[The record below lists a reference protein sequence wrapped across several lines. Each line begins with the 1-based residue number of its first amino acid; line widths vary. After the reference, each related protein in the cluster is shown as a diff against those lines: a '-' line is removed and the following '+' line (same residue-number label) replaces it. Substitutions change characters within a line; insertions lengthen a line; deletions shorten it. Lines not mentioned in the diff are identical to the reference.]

1 VSRKEIEMNEESW
14 GISGGGVDF
23 RTGSQR
29 PFMAQ
34 TYVWAN
40 GKWCLTWGQGDTEDE
55 AMANALAN
63 AQEFFPGYSLNRPE

>member
-1 VSRKEIEMNEESW
+1 MGDNKSW
-14 GISGGGVDF
+14 GISGGGVEF
-23 RTGSQR
+23 RTGHQR
-29 PFMAQ
+29 PFMAE

-40 GKWCLTWGQGDTEDE
+40 GKWCRTWGQGDTEAE